1 MRITHGLHPS
11 ATQASAV
18 TVGNFDGV
26 HLGHQSM
33 LKRVVELAR
42 AHHLCATVVT
52 FDPHPREW
60 FTPGKAP
67 ARLSSLR
74 DKLSMLAQ
82 CGVEHVHVCPFHS
95 ALAQMPAPDFVED
108 ILVRG
113 MDMRYLIIGDDFRF
127 GAQRAGDFA
136 LLHTLSVQ
144 YAYALEAMPSLIID
158 QIRVSSTAVRDALTA
173 ANFHLVTRL
182 LGRPYCISG
191 HVVHGD
197 KRGRQLGFPTAN
209 LQLKSKNVA
218 LTGVFLVRV
227 HGIAD
232 HALPAVAN
240 LGTRPTLNAGLQ
252 TRLEVHLLD
261 FSGDLYGRLLEIE
274 FLSKIR
280 DEQKFLNLDALTQQI
295 NDDVRD
301 ARQHFNLTAQI

>member
-1 MRITHGLHPS
+1 MRITHGLHPFT
-11 ATQASAV
+11 TQASAV

-26 HLGHQSM
+26 HLGHQAM
-33 LKRVVELAR
+33 LQRVVDLAR
-42 AHHLCATVVT
+42 THHLCATVVT

-60 FTPGKAP
+60 FMPDKAP

-74 DKLSMLAQ
+74 DKLSMLAR
-82 CGVEHVHVCPFHS
+82 CGIEHVHVCPFHT
-95 ALAQMPAPDFVED
+95 ALAQMPASIFVED

-113 MDMRYLIIGDDFRF
+113 MNMRYLIIGDDFRF

-136 LLHTLSVQ
+136 LLQKLSLQ
-144 YAYALEAMPSLIID
+144 HAYRLEAMPSLIVNHV
-158 QIRVSSTAVRDALTA
+158 RVSSTAVRDALMA
-173 ANFHLVTRL
+173 ANFNLAARL

-209 LQLKSKNVA
+209 LQLKSKNVP
-218 LTGVFLVRV
+218 LSGVFLVRV

-232 HALPAVAN
+232 QSLPAVAN

-252 TRLEVHLLD
+252 TRLEVHLLH
-261 FSGDLYGRLLEIE
+261 FMGDLYGRLLEVE
-274 FLSKIR
+274 FLSRIR
-280 DEQKFLNLDALTQQI
+280 DEQKFPDLDALTQQI

-301 ARQHFNLTAQI
+301 ARQHFNLPT